1 MWRVIELAVNL
12 FQSIIVI
19 ETITRY
25 LQVRYEDFRRKIF
38 PVIAVIVIF
47 IELSYINH
55 KMKFEGL
62 AIVIP
67 IIIMYVYALLT
78 LKGDWK
84 KKLYSCILVMMI
96 VIGISTIITSVIALI
111 FECSYQSL
119 VEPEGSLRILI
130 LSIVQL
136 LIFYATR
143 IFIRQRVKDNG
154 EIPLKIWGIILLV
167 PIFSIIVLS
176 VLIEISFR
184 VVDLED
190 TNVNGMLIIASF
202 GIIILNVLTYIIFIK
217 LWQDSVKMME
227 YEVLR
232 ERYYVQEKSIKEIKN
247 MYNQLQK
254 IRHDTKHHLN
264 VLLSFV
270 NNGKYEE
277 MKNYLKQY
285 VNSYDFLRNKIIFC
299 NNDILNYIINSRII
313 NMEKEKIEFRYDLCE
328 NVDGV
333 EDIDLNIVLSN
344 LLDNAIEACEK
355 ESCEKKEIY
364 LSLHKRAGYLV
375 IIVENTFYGSVKY
388 LQQSYTSKADKKN
401 HGYGLVSVKDI
412 LEKYNGRLQ
421 ILYEDRKICMK
432 AIMEITE

>member
-1 MWRVIELAVNL
+1 MGKVIELAVNL

-25 LQVRYEDFRRKIF
+25 LQIRLEDFRRKIF
-38 PVIAVIVIF
+38 PILAVIVIF
-47 IELSYINH
+47 VELSYINQ
-55 KMKFEGL
+55 KMEFEGL
-62 AIVIP
+62 AVIIP
-67 IIIMYVYALLT
+67 IMIMYVYALLT
-78 LKGDWK
+78 LKGGWK

-96 VIGISTIITSVIALI
+96 VIGISTVATSVIALI
-111 FECSYQSL
+111 FQCSYQSI
-119 VEPEGSLRILI
+119 VESEGSLRILI

-143 IFIRQRVKDNG
+143 VFIRQRLKDNG
-154 EIPLKIWGIILLV
+154 EISLKIWGLILLV
-167 PIFSIIVLS
+167 PIFSIIVLA

-184 VVDLED
+184 VGNLED
-190 TNVNGMLIIASF
+190 INVNGMLIIASL
-202 GIIILNVLTYIIFIK
+202 GVILLNILAYIIFIK
-217 LWQDSVKMME
+217 LWQNSVKMME

-232 ERYYVQEKSIKEIKN
+232 ERYYVQEKSVKEIKD

-264 VLLSFV
+264 VILSFL

-277 MKNYLKQY
+277 IKDYLEQY
-285 VNSYDFLRNKIIFC
+285 VSSHDFLHNKIIFC

-313 NMEKEKIEFRYDLCE
+313 HMEKEKIEFRYNLCE

-333 EDIDLNIVLSN
+333 KEVDLNIVLSN

-375 IIVENTFYGSVKY
+375 IIVENTFYGSIKY
-388 LQQSYTSKADKKN
+388 LQQSCTSKDDKKN
-401 HGYGLVSVKDI
+401 HGYGLASVKDI

-432 AIMEITE
+432 AIMEIIE